1 MEAYSISSS
10 KDRKGTLLDL
20 YFVVGA
26 ASMSLEKGAEGAEEG
41 GEEEEEEEEEE
52 EDEDEDEDDG
62 VGTASRTSLFCC
74 LDRTTT
80 LMT

>member
-26 ASMSLEKGAEGAEEG
+26 ASMSLEEGAEGAEGAEEG
-41 GEEEEEEEEEE
+41 GEEEEEEEEE
-52 EDEDEDEDDG
+52 EDEDDG

>member
-26 ASMSLEKGAEGAEEG
+26 ASMSLEEGAEEG
-41 GEEEEEEEEEE
+41 GEEEEEEEEE

>member
-1 MEAYSISSS
+1 
-10 KDRKGTLLDL
+10 
-20 YFVVGA
+20 
-26 ASMSLEKGAEGAEEG
+26 MSLEKGAEGAEEG